1 MHAKEAPCSH
11 ALIDNRHWHT
21 PGMANIAQFRT
32 LYRTMRHQ
40 FGTPPGKFDQPLL
53 GTHYGNNC

>member
-1 MHAKEAPCSH
+1 
-11 ALIDNRHWHT
+11 
-21 PGMANIAQFRT
+21 MANIAQFRT